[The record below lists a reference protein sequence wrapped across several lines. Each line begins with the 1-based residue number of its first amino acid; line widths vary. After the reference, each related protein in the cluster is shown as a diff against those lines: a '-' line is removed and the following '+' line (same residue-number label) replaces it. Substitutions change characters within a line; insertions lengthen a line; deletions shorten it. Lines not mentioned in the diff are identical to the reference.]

1 VSPSKIIIPAVKI
14 TGTGGEMLKNPQDCF
29 SVAANTTPRTIPDLV
44 SSYPVKMDSEL
55 LQEALETPLDVDDI
69 LPVIADDEFGELML
83 DAVDWL

>member
-1 VSPSKIIIPAVKI
+1 VKI

-29 SVAANTTPRTIPDLV
+29 SGVTTTPTTIPDLV
-44 SSYPVKMDSEL
+44 TSYPVKVDEEL